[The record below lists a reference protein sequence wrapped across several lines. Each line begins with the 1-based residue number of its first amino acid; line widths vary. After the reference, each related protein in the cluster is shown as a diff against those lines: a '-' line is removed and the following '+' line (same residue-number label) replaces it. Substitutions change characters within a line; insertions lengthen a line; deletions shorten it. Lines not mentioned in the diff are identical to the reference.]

1 MKRHHRGSVVKGLF
15 VAAFVLCLTGTA
27 LGFGHYT
34 PGVEGINAGS
44 APPPGFHYSIYNLF
58 YTADTLTDAK
68 GRSMNPD
75 PGFDLSVFAM
85 AHRFT
90 YITDVKIL
98 GADYGFDAIVP
109 LVRTDLSIDARG
121 FDDDSFEIGDICVE
135 PLILGWHTPR
145 WDVTAAIG
153 FYAPTGS
160 SSEPTAAGKGHW
172 SVMESLG
179 ATYYFDDARTT
190 SFSLLTRWL
199 QNGEIRETGVT
210 PGADMVAEY
219 GLGKMFPLSKTSNV
233 SVGLVGY
240 SYSQLDE
247 TSGDGPADTRYSG
260 HAVGPEIRGMLFQ
273 PFPMQVSARCLFEYA
288 TENSTEG
295 QSASLTL
302 IGSF

>member
-260 HAVGPEIRGMLFQ
+260 HAVGPESGACCSSR
-273 PFPMQVSARCLFEYA
+273 FPCRSVPAVCLNTPRKTAPKARA
-288 TENSTEG
+288 P
-295 QSASLTL
+295 A
-302 IGSF
+302 